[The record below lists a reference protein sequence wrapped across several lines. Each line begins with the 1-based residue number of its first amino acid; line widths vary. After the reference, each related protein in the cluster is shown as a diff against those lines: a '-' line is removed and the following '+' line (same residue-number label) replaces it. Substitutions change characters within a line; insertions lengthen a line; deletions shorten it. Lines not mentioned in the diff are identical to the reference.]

1 MKTKTKNSEES
12 NQLKRPAISKTG
24 HSSEDHASTADGSS
38 RREFLQTVGLMSGAA
53 AAVMLNMVPD
63 TARAAD
69 VVPNAS
75 QGGNPYATKDNP
87 HRLYG

>member
-1 MKTKTKNSEES
+1 MKTEIKTGEER
-12 NQLKRPAISKTG
+12 NQLKRPALSKSG
-24 HSSEDHASTADGSS
+24 HRIEDNASTAGGSS

-69 VVPNAS
+69 VVPNAL